1 MIMITD
7 KLRVRRY
14 DDRNFVVEEFKKD
27 SKAKRE
33 RDKWRF
39 IGYYPTFKTALRGIS
54 KQDRL
59 VDFETLE
66 SIRGYVESVEK
77 QTDRLIEV
85 FMKHK

>member
-14 DDRNFVVEEFKKD
+14 DDRNFVVEEFNEE

-33 RDKWRF
+33 RDKWKF
-39 IGYYPTFKTALRGIS
+39 VGYYPTFKTALRGIS
-54 KQDRL
+54 KQDML

-66 SIRGYVESVEK
+66 SISEYVASVEK